1 MKLCKQNELS
11 EEAKKQA
18 LEKYGNEKI
27 EEWILENDSWFDE
40 NGFIAV
46 YLKKRRTK
54 MRLVLWCELSEE
66 VKRKALKMYGEDRIE
81 EYDCMDALFDDE
93 EGYCVEGELV

>member
-1 MKLCKQNELS
+1 
-11 EEAKKQA
+11 
-18 LEKYGNEKI
+18 
-27 EEWILENDSWFDE
+27 
-40 NGFIAV
+40 
-46 YLKKRRTK
+46 

-93 EGYCVEGELV
+93 EGYCVEGELI

>member
-1 MKLCKQNELS
+1 
-11 EEAKKQA
+11 
-18 LEKYGNEKI
+18 
-27 EEWILENDSWFDE
+27 
-40 NGFIAV
+40 
-46 YLKKRRTK
+46 

-93 EGYCVEGELV
+93 IRTYYTLEEDMALALEKVRSTLPYEETAFAISQQKFIEQKGKYIK